1 MKKII
6 VLCFMMSMT
15 NAFAKMGSEGVGGGD
30 LCEDRIKVV
39 RDDIKSWI
47 KAGGPAG
54 LKLTGVSVDEYSNS
68 MLKSIENTKIRCVN
82 NGDEGYPVS
91 VDGVPKVCR
100 FDINVK
106 GSMITCDYSKF
117 QAIKETNQYIL
128 VHHEYAGIS
137 QIEIPNGSD
146 SDYSVSNQLSA
157 FVVNAVVK
165 KLSVKPATLKSFE
178 VLKGYGPSS
187 LALAWGIPGQKI
199 NFEIFSD
206 MSKDEVLDYVYD
218 HHMKNFLVDT
228 MDNEII
234 MELDY
239 DPVLFNFEDNVTGGN
254 HFYLETKELLIS
266 GLVNCIFNTS
276 VIESWKWSSKIATI
290 VLVDRCNG
298 TKNIILDPSDLNAD
312 IQSQML
318 PFIDAENLPVFK
330 GGAMDVNVMN
340 TTLFKGERVN
350 RFHYSYQIPKSMD
363 DKTLD
368 IEVTLKLN
376 YVDGKIKA
384 QVLSLEQIAE

>member
-6 VLCFMMSMT
+6 LLSLLMSMT
-15 NAFAKMGSEGVGGGD
+15 NAFARIGSEGVGGGD

-39 RDDIKSWI
+39 RDDIKDWI
-47 KAGGPAG
+47 VAGGPAG
-54 LKLTGVSVDEYSNS
+54 LKLIGVTVDEYSDS
-68 MLKSIENTKIRCVN
+68 MLKSIESTKIRCVGD
-82 NGDEGYPVS
+82 GDEGYPVS

-100 FDINVK
+100 FDINEK
-106 GSMITCDYSKF
+106 GSMITCDYNKF

-146 SDYSVSNQLSA
+146 SDYNVSNQLSA

-206 MSKDEVLDYVYD
+206 MSRDEVLDYVYD

-239 DPVLFNFEDNVTGGN
+239 DPVLFNFEDNVAGGN

-266 GLVNCIFNTS
+266 GLANCIFNTS
-276 VIESWKWSSKIATI
+276 VIENWKWSSKIATI

-298 TKNIILDPSDLNAD
+298 SKNIILDPSDLNAD

-318 PFIDAENLPVFK
+318 AFIDAENLPVFK
-330 GGAMDVNVMN
+330 GGAMDVNVMDS
-340 TTLFKGERVN
+340 TLFKGERVN

-363 DKTLD
+363 DKTLS
-368 IEVTLKLN
+368 IEVSIKLK